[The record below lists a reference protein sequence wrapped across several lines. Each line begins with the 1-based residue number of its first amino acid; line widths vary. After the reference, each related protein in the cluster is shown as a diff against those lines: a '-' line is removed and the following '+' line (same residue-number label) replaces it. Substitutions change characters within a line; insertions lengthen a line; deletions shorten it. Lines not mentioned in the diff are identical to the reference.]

1 MNNMNLVKT
10 IFVTTKIAG
19 FHRYPEAPA
28 EVSFLKNLHRHL
40 FGVRVEIEVFDD
52 DREIEFFMLKQDVEH
67 KADYLINTK
76 FENSFSCEMIA
87 TDLLEWLADTYPI
100 PLRFLNSTNNEG
112 RFSLGIIDNVRR
124 ITVTVDE
131 DGENGAIVSN
141 RTGAKL

>member
-1 MNNMNLVKT
+1 MNNRNLIKT
-10 IFVTTKIAG
+10 IFVTTKIPG

-87 TDLLEWLADTYPI
+87 IDLLEWLGDSYPV
-100 PLRFLNSTNNEG
+100 PEKYLKNTEG
-112 RFSLGIIDNVRR
+112 VCGIRSRDRR

-141 RTGAKL
+141 RTGKRL